1 MKNESC
7 RLHLTIG
14 LNEGLDVPPDCL
26 RQTIQSL
33 CRFNSMLYHDLVT
46 RTAAAFSITG
56 YGGVIDPH
64 PRTDP
69 ISRLVPPTL
78 QQVRSIREMAAPT
91 EKLSLH
97 QDALCG
103 RTNAPYLLGLEQS
116 LKQLSPAVSAQE
128 PYILVLLTNHFTY
141 APGSIHPMTPLL
153 VSSSIERLER
163 ENNLLFL
170 PLGIDMP
177 SGPVILNEI
186 SGSSGY
192 PVIPVSSSQL
202 DRCFDQLYQLLLRIL
217 TYAPGKVPSL
227 KGVSAQFMPGQPLTY
242 PTASPAEFD
251 PVVLGWDEIC

>member
-7 RLHLTIG
+7 RLHLTIS

-26 RQTIQSL
+26 RQTIRSL
-33 CRFNSMLYHDLVT
+33 CRFNSILYHNLIT
-46 RTAAAFSITG
+46 RTSTVFSITG

-69 ISRLVPPTL
+69 ISRLVPPNL
-78 QQVRSIREMAAPT
+78 QQVRSIREMAAPD
-91 EKLSLH
+91 EALSLH
-97 QDALCG
+97 QDAFYG
-103 RTNAPYLLGLEQS
+103 RTNTPYLLGLEQS
-116 LKQLSPAVSAQE
+116 LQQLSPAVSGQE
-128 PYILVLLTNHFTY
+128 PCILVLLTNHFTY
-141 APGSIHPMTPLL
+141 APDSVNPATPLL
-153 VSSSIERLER
+153 VSSGIGRLER

-170 PLGIDMP
+170 PLGIDLP

-202 DRCFDQLYQLLLRIL
+202 DRCFDRLYQLILRIL
-217 TYAPGKVPSL
+217 TYAPGRVPSL

-242 PTASPAEFD
+242 PAASPAEFA